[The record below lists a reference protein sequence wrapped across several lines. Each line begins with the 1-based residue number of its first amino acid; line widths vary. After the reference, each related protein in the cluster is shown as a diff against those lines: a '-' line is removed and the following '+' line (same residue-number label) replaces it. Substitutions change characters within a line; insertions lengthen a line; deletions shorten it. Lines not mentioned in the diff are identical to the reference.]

1 MSRSLPLYLSPN
13 GGEKLG
19 ATDIDSLQIQINAEA
34 SRANDAIDRLCS
46 KLGKLET
53 SLNGISKSSF
63 SGVTSGLR
71 NLNLSL
77 KEISNVRVDNL
88 SKLAASVKKISSI
101 DATGLTNTSK
111 SIRDLSNGLRDI
123 GRVHV
128 DTKNIVDIAN
138 AMSILGR
145 KKSFDG
151 TANLAK
157 SKKDIIDFV
166 TGLNSVGALSF
177 DFTGISNL
185 VANMQKLGSKSV
197 TQATTNL
204 KPMKEQ
210 LLRFV
215 SGLNGI
221 GALNFDATNLA
232 ALVSS
237 LSKMGGKSVS
247 QSITNIPLLAKALKD
262 LMAQLSTAPKV
273 SQNLIDM
280 TTALGNLAAH
290 GSKVGTANNAITK
303 GFNRTHTASA
313 KAGKGFKSLSSI
325 IGKFYQTYFAVIRGI
340 KQVWKSIES
349 SMDYIETLNYFDAAF
364 GQVASN
370 ADYSGW
376 KEAGYD
382 SAEAYYNSFSER
394 AKDLTSKMSGF
405 SISESGMLK
414 SNGAASLGVDPA
426 QVMNYQAMFGQMAS
440 SMGVTSENALK
451 LSSALTEIGADLA
464 SVKNMDFSKV
474 WTDMSSGLAGMSR
487 TLDKYGANI
496 RNVNLQQKLTE
507 LGINANITA
516 LNQNDKALLRTII
529 LLDSTRYAWGDMANT
544 INQPANQLRLL
555 RANFSNLARTIGNI
569 FLPIVAKVLPYI
581 NMLVQSLQRL
591 AQFIVKLLGF
601 EGFDWGGVSG
611 GGANDALSDIY
622 DEAADSAGGLSDK
635 LGDAAKNAK
644 KLYNTTLGIDE
655 LNVNS
660 PNDSS
665 SSGSSSSGGG
675 LDAAGTGL
683 LNSAL
688 DKILEEYQAAWDK
701 AFSEMEQ
708 RANTFADNVAK
719 SFKDGGLKGVGEYL
733 TEALANALSEI
744 PWGTIYEGV
753 RNFGTGLAN
762 FLNGLI
768 SPGLFGEVGNT
779 VASALNTAL
788 YISLSF
794 GETFDFTDLGESIT
808 SGINNFFATFDFAA
822 LASTLNT
829 WVQGIW
835 ETIKTAIANINWGK
849 VWDSAKEFMSNVDI
863 KTIAIVLG
871 AVSIKKILGLHLG
884 SAALSLIGTT
894 LSQGIAQ
901 SIASK
906 LGIEIAANAG
916 IKTALSAGLKQS
928 IIPAISEVG
937 TVYSA
942 TIQGFFGNSAASSA
956 LAFVSPMS
964 KAIAVIGAVAA
975 VIAILVVGLR
985 KVYESNEEV
994 REGFANATQAL
1005 KDGFQPAIEF
1015 ITNTLLPDLK
1025 AGWKGFQEILKP
1037 FTDFL
1042 NDTFVSIWQDMINPA
1057 LTYIGET
1064 VLPTVAKSLEN
1075 LWSNVLVP
1083 VGKFLASIFSPIIE
1097 LVSDL
1102 LSMLWK
1108 NVILPL
1114 ADVVGGI
1121 FKTKFESLSTLFN
1134 SVIVPVVKT
1143 LISVFQFL
1151 WNKVFSPIINFL
1163 KTIFMPVFKMA
1174 FEKIGDVITGL
1185 KKIVQDV
1192 FDTITNII
1200 VGAYELVTK
1209 VINGILKGINWVL
1222 KKFGSK
1228 DKIELLS
1235 VEKFAKG
1242 ANGLPEDTV
1251 GMVNDQKGSTYKELI
1266 VPPHG
1271 EPFIPNGRNVLLPLE
1286 KGTKIMPANQT
1297 KALMSASGIPKFKN
1311 GIGNFFSGAWAS
1323 IKDFTG
1329 NVLDYIANPGKLI
1342 KIAIDKFVDATGW
1355 AGVIGDVAGGVINK
1369 VFDSAVDFIKG
1380 QFGTSASYT
1389 PGAGVE
1395 QWRSLATRALRL
1407 TGHYSDSNLAALLAQ
1422 MSHESGGNPNAI
1434 NNWDVN
1440 AKNGTPSK
1448 GLMQV
1453 IDPTFRRYAMPP
1465 YNTNIYDPLSN
1476 MIASIRYTVSTYG
1489 SLYKGWT
1496 ARGYK
1501 GYANGIGKIGFADLI
1516 PAYVNGGF
1524 PEDGLFYANHNE
1536 LVGRF
1541 SNGDTAVANNDQIVA
1556 GIKAGVK
1563 EAVAEVLAPYL
1574 RDIRDNTRET
1584 ADKDFTT
1591 RIDTRTL
1598 VSEYNSRS
1606 KRNGFSFT

>member
-1 MSRSLPLYLSPN
+1 MSRSLPLYPFPN

-53 SLNGISKSSF
+53 SLNGIGKSSF
-63 SGVTSGLR
+63 GGVTSGLR
-71 NLNLSL
+71 SLNSSL
-77 KEISNVRVDNL
+77 KEISSVRVDNL
-88 SKLAASVKKISSI
+88 SQIATSVKKISSI
-101 DATGLTNTSK
+101 NASGLTNTSK
-111 SIRDLSNGLRDI
+111 SIRDLSNGLKDI

-145 KKSFDG
+145 KKSFEG

-157 SKKDIIDFV
+157 SKQDIIDFV

-177 DFTGISNL
+177 DFSGVSNL

-204 KPMKEQ
+204 RPMKEQ
-210 LLRFV
+210 LLQFV

-221 GALNFDATNLA
+221 GELNFDATNLA
-232 ALVSS
+232 VLVSS

-262 LMAQLSTAPKV
+262 LMEQLSTAPKV

-280 TTALGNLAAH
+280 TTALGNLAAQ
-290 GSKVGTANNAITK
+290 GSKVGSASNALEK
-303 GFNRTHTASA
+303 AFDRTHTATT
-313 KAGKGFKSLSSI
+313 KTKKGFKSLSSI
-325 IGKFYQTYFAVIRGI
+325 IGKFYQKYFMVVNGVKRG
-340 KQVWKSIES
+340 WKAIES

-370 ADYSGW
+370 ADYDSF
-376 KEAGYD
+376 KEAGYE
-382 SAEAYYNSFSER
+382 SAETYYSSFSER
-394 AKDLTSKMSGF
+394 AKTLTSKMSGF
-405 SISESGMLK
+405 AITKSGMLE
-414 SNGAASLGVDPA
+414 SNGAASLGVDPE
-426 QVMNYQAMFGQMAS
+426 QVMKYQAQFGQMAS

-451 LSSALTEIGADLA
+451 LSNALTEIGADLA
-464 SVKNMDFSKV
+464 SVKNLDFDKV

-487 TLDKYGANI
+487 TLDKYGVNI
-496 RNVNLQQKLTE
+496 RNVNLQQKLSE
-507 LGINANITA
+507 LGINANVTA

-529 LLDSTRYAWGDMANT
+529 LLESTRYAWGDMANT

-555 RANFSNLARTIGNI
+555 SANFSNLARTIGNI

-601 EGFDWGGVSG
+601 EGFDWGGASG
-611 GGANDALSDIY
+611 GGANDSLSDIY
-622 DEAADSAGGLSDK
+622 DDAADSAGGLSDQ

-644 KLYNTTLGIDE
+644 KLHNTTLGIDE
-655 LNVNS
+655 LNINN

-675 LDAAGTGL
+675 LDATGSGL

-701 AFSEMEQ
+701 AFSKMEQ

-719 SFKDGGLKGVGEYL
+719 AFKEGGLKGVGEYL
-733 TEALANALSEI
+733 TKTLSDALAKI
-744 PWGTIYEGV
+744 PWDEIYEGA
-753 RNFGTGLAN
+753 RSFGTGLAE

-768 SPGLFGEVGNT
+768 SPELFGEVGKT
-779 VASALNTAL
+779 VVSALNTAI
-788 YISLSF
+788 YAALSF
-794 GETFDFTDLGESIT
+794 GKEFDFTNLGQSIA
-808 SGINNFFATFDFAA
+808 SGINSFFSTYDFAS
-822 LASTLNT
+822 LAETINV
-829 WVQGIW
+829 WVQGVW
-835 ETIKTAIANINWGK
+835 ETIKTTISGIKWGEVWNGAKDFISNIK
-849 VWDSAKEFMSNVDI
+849 LE
-863 KTIAIVLG
+863 TISIVLG
-871 AVSIKKILGLHLG
+871 AITITKILGLHLG
-884 SAALSLIGTT
+884 SAVLGTIGTE
-894 LSQGIAQ
+894 LSRSIAQ
-901 SIASK
+901 SVASS
-906 LGIEIAANAG
+906 LEIEISKNAG
-916 IKTALSAGLKQS
+916 IKKALTQGLTNVLRSSLAGIS
-928 IIPAISEVG
+928 IAPIV
-937 TVYSA
+937 
-942 TIQGFFGNSAASSA
+942 
-956 LAFVSPMS
+956 AFVATLAVL
-964 KAIAVIGAVAA
+964 AI
-975 VIAILVVGLR
+975 GLR
-985 KVYESNEEV
+985 NAYEKNEEV
-994 REGFANATQAL
+994 RESLANATQSI
-1005 KDGFQPAIEF
+1005 KDGFQPTVEF
-1015 ITNTLLPDLK
+1015 ITNTLLPDLQ
-1025 AGWKGFQEILKP
+1025 AGWENLQEIFKP

-1042 NDTFVSIWQDMINPA
+1042 NNTFVSIWQDIISPA

-1064 VLPTVAKSLEN
+1064 VLPTLSESFEN
-1075 LWSNVLVP
+1075 LWTNVLVP
-1083 VGKFLASIFSPIIE
+1083 VGKFLSSVLSPVIE
-1097 LVSDL
+1097 IVSEV
-1102 LSMLWK
+1102 LSSLWK
-1108 NVILPL
+1108 KVILPI
-1114 ADVVGGI
+1114 AGAVGGI
-1121 FKTKFESLSTLFN
+1121 FASAFENLATLFN
-1134 SVIVPVVKT
+1134 SVVVPIVKT

-1151 WNKVFSPIINFL
+1151 WSKVFSPVISFL
-1163 KTIFMPVFKMA
+1163 KTIFMPVFKSV
-1174 FEKIGDVITGL
+1174 FGVIGDVVTGL
-1185 KKIVQDV
+1185 KKIVQGV
-1192 FDTITNII
+1192 FNTITDII
-1200 VGAYELVTK
+1200 IGAYKKVAD

-1228 DKIELLS
+1228 DKIELLT
-1235 VEKFAKG
+1235 VEKFASG
-1242 ANGLPEDTV
+1242 TNGLAKDTV

-1271 EPFIPNGRNVLLPLE
+1271 EPFIPEGRNVLLPLE

-1297 KALMSASGIPKFKN
+1297 KALMSMSGIPKFAG
-1311 GIGNFFSGAWAS
+1311 GIGSFFSGAWES
-1323 IKDFTG
+1323 IKSFTG
-1329 NVLDYIANPGKLI
+1329 NVFDYIAHPSKLVQL
-1342 KIAIDKFVDATGW
+1342 AIDKFVDTTGW
-1355 AGVIGDVAGGVINK
+1355 VAAVGSIAKGAVNK
-1369 VFDSAVDFIKG
+1369 TFDSAVSYVKKLFDSS
-1380 QFGTSASYT
+1380 TNASYV

-1395 QWRSLATRALRL
+1395 QWRTLAARALQI
-1407 TGHYSDSNLAALLAQ
+1407 TGYYSDSNLAALLAQ

-1434 NNWDVN
+1434 NNWDIN

-1453 IDPTFRRYAMPP
+1453 IDPTFRTYAMPP

-1476 MIASIRYTVSTYG
+1476 MIASIRYTVSRYG

-1536 LVGRF
+1536 LVGQF

-1563 EAVAEVLAPYL
+1563 EAVTEVLAPYL